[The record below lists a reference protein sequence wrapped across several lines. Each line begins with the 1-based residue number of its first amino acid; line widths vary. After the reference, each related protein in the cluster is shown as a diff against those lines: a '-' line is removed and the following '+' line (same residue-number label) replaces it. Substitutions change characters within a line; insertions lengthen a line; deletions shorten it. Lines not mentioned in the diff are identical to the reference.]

1 MARTRVYDRDDLLR
15 HTTGLFWARGFA
27 GVAIDDIV
35 QATGVS
41 RSSLYASFPD
51 KTALFIATIEHYL
64 ATVTSAN
71 LQRLRQGDNAALA
84 IRGFLLQLAGQRPER
99 GARAHGCLLT
109 NTAAELGSEPEAVAN
124 LVSKAFRRME
134 RALALRLREAK
145 RQGDLA
151 EAVNA
156 TRFARQLVALIQG
169 LRVMTRL
176 GVGNQV
182 LRDAV
187 QSALAPLGAGKQTK
201 RKRRKH
207 EKGSASNQGAG
218 PVRRHAV
225 RQHLGAG

>member
-1 MARTRVYDRDDLLR
+1 MAEEGRAS
-15 HTTGLFWARGFA
+15 WS
-27 GVAIDDIV
+27 IV
-35 QATGVS
+35 
-41 RSSLYASFPD
+41 
-51 KTALFIATIEHYL
+51 
-64 ATVTSAN
+64 
-71 LQRLRQGDNAALA
+71 ALA
-84 IRGFLLQLAGQRPER
+84 SDLAEAERLAAAARALPSVESVQTVRTFAPADSEEKIARIADLELQLAGQRPER

-207 EKGSASNQGAG
+207 EQGSASNQGAG